1 VRGEAHGGRGGAA
14 RRPNA
19 SALTPARV
27 QRVEENASVP
37 IRGDETLV
45 VEHVRLAIEVDIPS
59 DVRYIEDIVAMVTR
73 QCAQLSYAPRHLAL
87 NVPVALTEAL
97 SNAILYGNRERRD
110 KHIHV
115 RAEVDRERLVV
126 EVSDE
131 GAGFDLERS
140 EIDPTIPENLLR
152 EDGRGLFLMRR
163 LMDTVERFD
172 DRGNV
177 IRMTLRRS

>member
-14 RRPNA
+14 RRQNA
-19 SALTPARV
+19 SAAALPRAQVTESSTKIPL
-27 QRVEENASVP
+27 P
-37 IRGDETLV
+37 GDESLTV
-45 VEHVRLAIEVDIPS
+45 HHVRLAVEVDIPS
-59 DVRYIEDIVAMVTR
+59 DVRYIEDIVAMVTG
-73 QCAQLSYAPRHLAL
+73 QCAQLAYAPRHLAL

-131 GAGFDLERS
+131 GPGFDLETS
-140 EIDPTIPENLLR
+140 ESDPTIPENLLR

-163 LMDTVERFD
+163 LMDSVERFD

>member
-1 VRGEAHGGRGGAA
+1 MA
-14 RRPNA
+14 RRLGA
-19 SALTPARV
+19 SASPSARPEARV
-27 QRVEENASVP
+27 QDGAVP
-37 IRGDETLV
+37 SHDDDALP
-45 VEHVRLAIEVDIPS
+45 VEHVRLAVELDIPS

-73 QCAQLSYAPRHLAL
+73 QCAQLAYGPRQLAL

-97 SNAILYGNRERRD
+97 SNAILYGNRDRRD
-110 KHIHV
+110 KHVHV

-131 GAGFDLERS
+131 GGGFDLEAA
-140 EIDPTIPENLLR
+140 EIDPTSPENLLR

-163 LMDTVERFD
+163 LMDSVERFD

-177 IRMTLRRS
+177 IRMTLRRT

>member
-1 VRGEAHGGRGGAA
+1 MRGEARGGRDGAA
-14 RRPNA
+14 RRRSTLA
-19 SALTPARV
+19 STPAQV

-37 IRGDETLV
+37 IPGDEALP
-45 VEHVRLAIEVDIPS
+45 VEHVRLAIELDIPS

-73 QCAQLSYAPRHLAL
+73 QCAQLAYAPRQLAL

-97 SNAILYGNRERRD
+97 SNAILYGNGERLDR
-110 KHIHV
+110 HVHV

-131 GAGFDLERS
+131 GAGFDLEGS
-140 EIDPTIPENLLR
+140 EIDPTSPENLLR

-163 LMDTVERFD
+163 LMDSVERFD

>member
-1 VRGEAHGGRGGAA
+1 VRGEAQGRRGGAA
-14 RRPNA
+14 RRLDASPSA
-19 SALTPARV
+19 SAPSDARAPDGAA
-27 QRVEENASVP
+27 QSADD
-37 IRGDETLV
+37 ILV
-45 VEHVRLAIEVDIPS
+45 VERVRLAVEVDIPS
-59 DVRYIEDIVAMVTR
+59 DVRYIENIVAMVTR
-73 QCAQLSYAPRHLAL
+73 QCAQLSYAPRQLAL

-110 KHIHV
+110 RHVHV

-131 GAGFDLERS
+131 GAGFDLETA
-140 EIDPTIPENLLR
+140 EIDPTSPENLLR

-163 LMDTVERFD
+163 LMDSVERFD

-177 IRMTLRRS
+177 IRMTLRRV

>member
-1 VRGEAHGGRGGAA
+1 L
-14 RRPNA
+14 A
-19 SALTPARV
+19 STPARV

-37 IRGDETLV
+37 VPGEEALP
-45 VEHVRLAIEVDIPS
+45 VERVRLAIELDIPS

-73 QCAQLSYAPRHLAL
+73 QCAQLSYGPRQLAL

-97 SNAILYGNRERRD
+97 SNAILYGNGERRD
-110 KHIHV
+110 LYVHV

-131 GAGFDLERS
+131 GAGFDLEMA
-140 EIDPTIPENLLR
+140 EIDPTSPENLLR

-163 LMDTVERFD
+163 LMDSVERFD

>member
-1 VRGEAHGGRGGAA
+1 VRGEAHGGRDGAA
-14 RRPNA
+14 RRQNA
-19 SALTPARV
+19 SALTPARL
-27 QRVEENASVP
+27 QRVDENASVP
-37 IRGDETLV
+37 IRGDESLS
-45 VEHVRLAIEVDIPS
+45 VEHVRLAVEVDIPS

-87 NVPVALTEAL
+87 NVPVAITEAL
-97 SNAILYGNRERRD
+97 SNAILYGNRERLD

-131 GAGFDLERS
+131 GPGFDLERS

-177 IRMTLRRS
+177 IRMTLRRA